1 MARLN
6 GGLMSKLK
14 GKLAGVVFQQYEGLN
29 VAKEYQ
35 PNVKNPSSQAQVVN
49 RAKFKG
55 ASQMVALFGSIFG
68 IALASISPY
77 IRTLRGMAV
86 KALRSA
92 FLWNDESKKASITPT
107 AAAAA
112 INAIANNGLVPA
124 PVIAGAT
131 IANLTLSAEPDD
143 NVFYRIVAYDGS
155 GATIGVGEESF
166 VASSEPEHVLAPR
179 TSGTPSGYT
188 IAAVATRA
196 VDGVGNPNYSNLQDA
211 SSIEVIRAANAGVVL
226 ASPVTMG
233 SVTA

>member
-35 PNVKNPSSQAQVVN
+35 PNVKNPSSQAQVIN

-68 IALASISPY
+68 IALAGASSY

-86 KALRSA
+86 KALRAA
-92 FLWNDESKKASITPT
+92 FVWNDASKEASITPT

-112 INAIANNGLVPA
+112 INALANNIFVPA

-143 NVFYRIVAYDGS
+143 NVFYRIVAYDES
-155 GATIGVGEESF
+155 GATIGVGEETF
-166 VASSEPEHVLAPR
+166 VASSEPEHILAPR

-188 IAAVATRA
+188 IAAVATRN
-196 VDGVGNPNYSNLQDA
+196 VTGVGDPNYSNLQDA
-211 SSIEVIRAANAGVVL
+211 SAIEVIRATNAGDVI

>member
-1 MARLN
+1 
-6 GGLMSKLK
+6 MSKLK